1 MPVLSFA
8 PALSFLAAFHRV
20 SPVQPI
26 RTLLRTAEEKRHP
39 SHPRPHQP
47 LVSTARDHVLAAGGA
62 GPHQLV
68 TVLHETGRGSTP
80 TIILGGFVPDSTEQV
95 FLLRGFFLRSGDLYY
110 FNYPRPGFSLDL
122 FCAQLDD
129 LVEELA
135 RRHRQAPVIF
145 SVSFGSGLLLEWL
158 GRARRA
164 GRNPALAGVVLIS
177 PVACAA
183 DVIAPGTAKPTTLL
197 GRALKPYF
205 AAGTATETGPIEKSR
220 TIFTRMFEAG
230 AQNKAALFSLMTP
243 AELTRLHAAVMA
255 AISGITFTG
264 ARERVSA
271 LRAMAAPSDYF
282 TPALLPLTTAP
293 GLVLFAEREEAVLA
307 AGSPTRF
314 AFASALRAYF
324 PDGRMQVIAQPF
336 GPPVQHASLIFH
348 VFDFLPAIRAF
359 YHRLKSSKLKA
370 AA

>member
-1 MPVLSFA
+1 
-8 PALSFLAAFHRV
+8 
-20 SPVQPI
+20 
-26 RTLLRTAEEKRHP
+26 
-39 SHPRPHQP
+39 
-47 LVSTARDHVLAAGGA
+47 
-62 GPHQLV
+62 
-68 TVLHETGRGSTP
+68 
-80 TIILGGFVPDSTEQV
+80 
-95 FLLRGFFLRSGDLYY
+95 
-110 FNYPRPGFSLDL
+110 
-122 FCAQLDD
+122 
-129 LVEELA
+129 
-135 RRHRQAPVIF
+135 
-145 SVSFGSGLLLEWL
+145 
-158 GRARRA
+158 
-164 GRNPALAGVVLIS
+164 
-177 PVACAA
+177 
-183 DVIAPGTAKPTTLL
+183 
-197 GRALKPYF
+197 
-205 AAGTATETGPIEKSR
+205 
-220 TIFTRMFEAG
+220 MFEAG